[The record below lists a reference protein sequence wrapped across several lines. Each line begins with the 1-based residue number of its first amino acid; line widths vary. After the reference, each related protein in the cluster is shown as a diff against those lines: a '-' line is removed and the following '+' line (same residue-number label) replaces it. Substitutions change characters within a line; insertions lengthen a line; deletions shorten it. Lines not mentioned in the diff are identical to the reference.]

1 MGIKHYCSLFGL
13 ILALMLLPTSGFA
26 APIEQVRVQIQDAGH
41 HASDALLARMTAS
54 IQVVAEQ
61 LLLDREIAQ
70 IAGAKAD
77 YSSLLQEVADR
88 VLTGYQVERV
98 SLNIDRTTQVSVY
111 LSPWGKVIEN
121 VQVDIRFSDV
131 DDNMA
136 GELLQKMP
144 QLQAQIKNTVLG
156 ASVDATDWAGGVLR
170 QMIRADVAAALPDF
184 RAAIDLSRKEDNKA
198 VVQVVIYPVGKLI
211 QNVRLEIMS
220 DNMPNILFLET
231 NNIFSKEV
239 NNLRGLPVQY
249 VRDNLESVRQK
260 LLVVLKQQK
269 AVKLYG
275 IVPTLIIVPGADT
288 IVKAQLN
295 SPRYKVWFEG
305 YGDVGRNGHNIS
317 GVAHI
322 GKYISGADE
331 IFAEASVIV
340 NPTEWDVSPGYM
352 RKLGDASIGYSRRIS
367 AGENDYKFEYKFSPK
382 WKIRI
387 EHFSGPNSNE
397 FGLRYRIHEFLSTE
411 YVYSR
416 DKTYF
421 RIVGNL

>member
-1 MGIKHYCSLFGL
+1 MRIKSFCSLLWL
-13 ILALMLLPTSGFA
+13 ILALMLLPTRGFA
-26 APIEQVRVQIQDAGH
+26 APIEQVQVDIQDAGH

-61 LLLDREIAQ
+61 LLLDRETTQITGAQ
-70 IAGAKAD
+70 AD
-77 YSSLLQEVADR
+77 YANLLQEVADR

-98 SLNIDRTTQVSVY
+98 SLKVDRTTQVSVY

-121 VQVDIRFSDV
+121 VQVDVRFSDV

-136 GELLQKMP
+136 RELLQRMP
-144 QLQAQIKNTVLG
+144 KLETQIKNTVLG

-170 QMIRADVAAALPDF
+170 QMIRADVAAALPNF
-184 RAAIDLSRKEDNKA
+184 RAAIDLSRQEDRA

-211 QNVRLEIMS
+211 QNVHLEIMS
-220 DNMPNILFLET
+220 DNMPNILFLDT
-231 NNIFSKEV
+231 NNVFSKEV

-260 LLVVLKQQK
+260 LLTVLKQQK

-275 IVPTLIIVPGADT
+275 IVPTLTIIPGADT
-288 IVKAQLN
+288 LVEAQLD

-305 YGDVGRNGHNIS
+305 YGDVGRDGHNIS

-322 GKYISGADE
+322 GKYMSGADE
-331 IFAEASVIV
+331 IFAEASITV
-340 NPTEWDVSPGYM
+340 NPTEWEFSPGYM
-352 RKLGDASIGYSRRIS
+352 RKLGNVSIGYARRIS
-367 AGENDYKFEYKFSPK
+367 AKENDYRFEYKFSPR
-382 WKIRI
+382 WKIRV
-387 EHFSGPNSNE
+387 EHFSGPDNNE
-397 FGLRYRIHEFLSTE
+397 FGLRYRVHEFLSTE

-416 DKTYF
+416 NKTYF

>member
-1 MGIKHYCSLFGL
+1 MRIKSCYSIFGL
-13 ILALMLLPTSGFA
+13 LFVLMFLPTIVLA
-26 APIEQVRVQIQDAGH
+26 APIEQVQVKIQDAGH
-41 HASDALLARMTAS
+41 HASDTLLARMTAS

-61 LLLDREIAQ
+61 LLMDREIEKIEKSQ
-70 IAGAKAD
+70 SD
-77 YSSLLQEVADR
+77 YSNLLQEVADR
-88 VLTGYQVERV
+88 VLTGYQVEKV
-98 SLNIDRTTQVSVY
+98 SLILGPTTQVNID
-111 LSPWGKVIEN
+111 LSPWGKVIED

-156 ASVDATDWAGGVLR
+156 ASVDATDWAGGILR
-170 QMIRADVAAALPDF
+170 EMIRSDVSVALPNF
-184 RAAIDLSRKEDNKA
+184 RAAIDLSRQEDKA
-198 VVQVVIYPVGKLI
+198 VVQVVIYPVGKLV
-211 QNVRLEIMS
+211 QNVHLEIMS
-220 DNMPNILFLET
+220 DNMPNILFLDT
-231 NNIFSKEV
+231 KNIFGREV
-239 NNLRGLPVQY
+239 NNLRGLPIQY
-249 VRDNLESVRQK
+249 INDNLESVRQR
-260 LLVVLKQQK
+260 LLKVLRQQK

-275 IVPTLIIVPGADT
+275 IVPTITIVPGTDT
-288 IVKAQLN
+288 IVEAQLD

-305 YGDVGRNGHNIS
+305 YGDVGRDGHNIS

-340 NPTEWDVSPGYM
+340 NPAEWDFSPGYM

-367 AGENDYKFEYKFSPK
+367 AGENNYKFEYKFSPK

-397 FGLRYRIHEFLSTE
+397 FGIRYRIHEFLSTE
-411 YVYSR
+411 YVYSK
-416 DKTYF
+416 DKTYL

>member
-1 MGIKHYCSLFGL
+1 
-13 ILALMLLPTSGFA
+13 
-26 APIEQVRVQIQDAGH
+26 
-41 HASDALLARMTAS
+41 MTAS

-61 LLLDREIAQ
+61 LLLDRETTQITGAQ
-70 IAGAKAD
+70 AD
-77 YSSLLQEVADR
+77 YANLLQEVADR

-98 SLNIDRTTQVSVY
+98 SLKVDRTTQVSVY

-121 VQVDIRFSDV
+121 VQVDVRFSDV

-136 GELLQKMP
+136 RELLQRMP
-144 QLQAQIKNTVLG
+144 KLETQIKNTVLG

-170 QMIRADVAAALPDF
+170 QMIRADVAAALPNF
-184 RAAIDLSRKEDNKA
+184 RAAIDLSRQEDRA

-211 QNVRLEIMS
+211 QNVHLEIMS
-220 DNMPNILFLET
+220 DNMPNILFLDT
-231 NNIFSKEV
+231 NNVFSKEV

-260 LLVVLKQQK
+260 LLTVLKQQK

-275 IVPTLIIVPGADT
+275 IVPTLTIIPGADT
-288 IVKAQLN
+288 LVEAQLD

-305 YGDVGRNGHNIS
+305 YGDVGRDGHNIS

-322 GKYISGADE
+322 GKYMSGADE
-331 IFAEASVIV
+331 IFAEASITV
-340 NPTEWDVSPGYM
+340 NPTEWEFSPGYM
-352 RKLGDASIGYSRRIS
+352 RKLGNVSIGYARRIS
-367 AGENDYKFEYKFSPK
+367 AKENDYRFEYKFSPR
-382 WKIRI
+382 WKIRV
-387 EHFSGPNSNE
+387 EHFSGPDNNE
-397 FGLRYRIHEFLSTE
+397 FGLRYRVHEFLSTE

-416 DKTYF
+416 NKTYF